1 MNKCTIPTII
11 VDNGTFWRNLWYI
24 CTENLLFMPIK
35 TKALTPSF
43 LLEQTGASE
52 EVFVSEDIAILHS
65 LGPLKDSSAT
75 DILHTPQYVELG
87 RIVLVTKGTAT
98 HHINLVPF
106 ETQAGDVLVIPQNNF
121 ISISSLSN
129 DYDGQMI
136 SFGRLPVD
144 FEKGVR
150 LRLSENDFGRMRH
163 YAELLWEIVH
173 SPYDRRSIE
182 HMETALLYDLKRM
195 HEHQSSVG
203 IAAQSRGQ
211 QLFQRFL
218 EALGRKGSLP
228 RTVKAYADSLCVSPN
243 HLSSVVREQSG
254 RSVMDWLNA
263 HCILRAQVLLRH
275 TDFPIYEIADQL
287 GFQSATF
294 FSRFFRRET
303 GITPKE
309 YRAGKQ
315 RSK

>member
-1 MNKCTIPTII
+1 
-11 VDNGTFWRNLWYI
+11 
-24 CTENLLFMPIK
+24 MPAK

-43 LLEQTGASE
+43 LLEQTGANE
-52 EVFVSEDIAILHS
+52 EVFISDDIAILHS
-65 LGPLKDSSAT
+65 LRPLKDSSAA

-98 HHINLVPF
+98 HKINLVPF
-106 ETQAGDVLVIPQNNF
+106 ETQAGDVLVIPQNSF
-121 ISISSLSN
+121 ISLSSLSD

-150 LRLSENDFGRMRH
+150 LRLPENDFGRIHH

-173 SPYDRRSIE
+173 SPYDRRSVE
-182 HMETALLYDLKRM
+182 HVETALLYDLKRM
-195 HEHQSSVG
+195 HEHESSAN
-203 IAAQSRGQ
+203 AATQSRGQ

-218 EALGRKGSLP
+218 EALGQKGSLP
-228 RTVKAYADSLCVSPN
+228 RTVKAYADHLCVSPN
-243 HLSSVVREQSG
+243 HLSTVVRQQSG

-275 TDFPIYEIADQL
+275 TDMPIYEIADRL

-303 GITPKE
+303 GMSPKE
-309 YRAGKQ
+309 YRAGNQ
-315 RSK
+315 RGT